1 MSTLQLIAIVIV
13 NCFHLDLLASN
24 SNESVELQSV
34 DNARRLYS
42 SCTNETNIDA
52 EGVERIL
59 SLIDTDFGG
68 WPILQGES
76 WNESTFDFSNLIFR
90 LRQYNYNI
98 LYRVGTDV
106 DEKNSSITDIVVR
119 KSFPIFDHL
128 SLDIM

>member
-1 MSTLQLIAIVIV
+1 MIVIVIV
-13 NCFHLDLLASN
+13 NCLHLDLLAST
-24 SNESVELQSV
+24 SNESIELQSV
-34 DNARRLYS
+34 ANARHLYS

-59 SLIDTDFGG
+59 LLIDTEFGG

-76 WNESTFDFSNLIFR
+76 WNESTFNFSNLIFR

-106 DEKNSSITDIVVR
+106 DEKNSSVTDIVVR
-119 KSFPIFDHL
+119 KSFQMFDHL
-128 SLDIM
+128 SFESI